1 MISDDD
7 IDDDDVD
14 DRDAVNKKN
23 LDIGF
28 RFPFGQELGE
38 LLFLEFLPEWPGFRK
53 LWWRYNN

>member
-38 LLFLEFLPEWPGFRK
+38 LLFLEFLPE
-53 LWWRYNN
+53 

>member
-7 IDDDDVD
+7 VDV

-28 RFPFGQELGE
+28 RFPFAQELGE
-38 LLFLEFLPEWPGFRK
+38 LLFLEFLPE
-53 LWWRYNN
+53 